1 MINKSYNHHGINNIK
16 YLICYKKLDNIDI
29 RIVVNNAGIDFIDKI
44 NDLKLKDI
52 IRMI

>member
-1 MINKSYNHHGINNIK
+1 MINRQYNNHGINRIK
-16 YLICYKKLDNIDI
+16 YLFCYKKLDNLDI